1 MFVLFDVKYIH
12 SDIVVVFRQSQVK
25 LFHQNVTVN
34 KTNINLQQH
43 PGLELYG
50 VCGDRCVWGGGGGR
64 LGGMGA
70 THKKMFY
77 IFQSADVKFNTRGN
91 F

>member
-12 SDIVVVFRQSQVK
+12 SDIVVVFRQSQAK
-25 LFHQNVTVN
+25 LFHQNVTVY
-34 KTNINLQQH
+34 KANINLQQH
-43 PGLELYG
+43 PSRELYG
-50 VCGDRCVWGGGGGR
+50 VCGDRCAWVGGGGV
-64 LGGMGA
+64 GGMGA
-70 THKKMFY
+70 THKEMFY